1 MKNNFLP
8 TEFCIGN
15 VRCFNE
21 LQKAQLRP
29 ITFLIGENSTG
40 KTSFLGCYSLMLRMF
55 HDHPFRNFGIGF
67 NDSAFDMG
75 AFKDIV
81 RNPNSNNGRE
91 EKFVLKLGYESFD
104 SMHKDV
110 TVTFVK
116 SANHPNI
123 QNLRFELKK
132 TFVEITPSV
141 TKQNKFL
148 INVNGNEVEIETQF
162 DLIEL
167 LSSGILPNFSLH
179 EVEEPLRSKI
189 SRFFDQWF
197 HGTNKTTRESSKI
210 ESLHAVSPLRAS
222 PRRTYNPVKER
233 LSPQCD
239 HILKY
244 LLRLSKE
251 DPDRWK
257 KLRLQLNR
265 FGEKSG
271 MFSDLGPQI
280 FGENGSNPFEIR
292 VKARSDSAA
301 NLIDVGYGVSQV
313 LPILV
318 EILSTNDTQ
327 FILQQPEAH
336 LHPRAQAELASLFID
351 SVNSANNR
359 FLVETHTDFFI
370 DRVRINV
377 KQGKVS
383 ANDVS
388 ILYFEPN
395 DESVKIHN
403 LCLDEN
409 GNLDGAPEGYRDFF
423 LKETDRLLGFDRV
436 NED

>member
-1 MKNNFLP
+1 MKINFLP

-15 VRCFNE
+15 VRCFND

-55 HDHPFRNFGIGF
+55 HDLPYRTYGIDF
-67 NDSAFDMG
+67 NDPPFDMG
-75 AFKDIV
+75 SFKDIV

-91 EKFVLKLGYESFD
+91 EKFVLKLGYGS
-104 SMHKDV
+104 SNSLHKGV
-110 TVTFVK
+110 TGTFVK
-116 SANHPNI
+116 SSNHPNI
-123 QNLRFELKK
+123 QNLRFELKN
-132 TFVEITPSV
+132 TFVEITPLG
-141 TKQNKFL
+141 TTQNKFL
-148 INVNGNEVEIETQF
+148 INLNGNGVEIETQF
-162 DLIEL
+162 ALFEL
-167 LSSGILPNFSLH
+167 LSFGMLPDFTLH
-179 EVEEPLRSKI
+179 EVEESLRSKI
-189 SRFFDQWF
+189 SHFFDQWF
-197 HGTNKTTRESSKI
+197 HGTNKDARESSKI
-210 ESLHAVSPLRAS
+210 RSLHAVAPLRAS

-233 LSPQCD
+233 LSPQGD
-239 HILKY
+239 HIPMY
-244 LLRLSKE
+244 LIRLSQE
-251 DPDRWK
+251 APDLWK
-257 KLRLQLNR
+257 KLQLQLNE
-265 FGEKSG
+265 FGKKSG

-280 FGENGSNPFEIR
+280 FGDNGSNPFEIR
-292 VKARSDSAA
+292 VQARSDSAA
-301 NLIDVGYGVSQV
+301 NLMDVGYGVSQI

-327 FILQQPEAH
+327 FILQQPEVH

-351 SVNSANNR
+351 SVNCANNR

-403 LCLDEN
+403 LYLDEN

-423 LKETDRLLGFDRV
+423 LKETDRLIGFDTSD
-436 NED
+436 ED

>member
-8 TEFCIGN
+8 TEFCISN
-15 VRCFNE
+15 VRCFDD

-55 HDHPFRNFGIGF
+55 HELPFRSYGIDF
-67 NDSAFDMG
+67 NDPPFDMG
-75 AFKDIV
+75 SFKDII
-81 RNPNSNNGRE
+81 RNPNSNNGRD
-91 EKFVLKLGYESFD
+91 EKFVLKLGYESSD

-110 TVTFVK
+110 TVIFVK

-132 TFVEITPSV
+132 AFIEITPSG

-167 LSSGILPNFSLH
+167 LSLGILSSFTFH

-189 SRFFDQWF
+189 SRFLDQWF
-197 HGTNKTTRESSKI
+197 HGTNKAARESSKI
-210 ESLHAVSPLRAS
+210 MSLRAVAPLRAS

-233 LSPQCD
+233 LSPQGD
-239 HILKY
+239 HIPMY
-244 LLRLSKE
+244 LIRLSQE
-251 DPDRWK
+251 APDRWK
-257 KLRLQLNR
+257 KLRLQLNG

-280 FGENGSNPFEIR
+280 YGDNGSNPFEIR
-292 VKARSDSAA
+292 VQARSDSAA
-301 NLIDVGYGVSQV
+301 NLMDVGYGVSQI

-318 EILSTNDTQ
+318 DILSTNDTQ
-327 FILQQPEAH
+327 FILQQPEVH
-336 LHPRAQAELASLFID
+336 LHPRAQAELASLFVN

-359 FLVETHTDFFI
+359 FLIETHSDFFI
-370 DRVRINV
+370 NRVRINV
-377 KQGKVS
+377 KQGKIS
-383 ANDVS
+383 ADDVS
-388 ILYFEPN
+388 ILYFEPT

-403 LCLDEN
+403 LYLDEN
-409 GNLDGAPEGYRDFF
+409 GNLEGAPDGYRNFF
-423 LKETDRLLGFDRV
+423 LNETDRLLGFDSLV
-436 NED
+436 ED